1 MPILLFSCY
10 FYNYNK
16 NRIKVKQ
23 LRSTILF
30 LYYTD
35 SNRHYNFIS
44 LYDTLYI
51 FQIFIF
57 FYLTMIQFILS
68 FFKLNNIMIIIK
80 FIIFL

>member
-23 LRSTILF
+23 LQSTILF

-44 LYDTLYI
+44 LYDIYI
-51 FQIFIF
+51 YLKYSYFFI
-57 FYLTMIQFILS
+57 
-68 FFKLNNIMIIIK
+68 
-80 FIIFL
+80 

>member
-23 LRSTILF
+23 LQSTILF

-35 SNRHYNFIS
+35 SNRHYNFHFMTSIYIS
-44 LYDTLYI
+44 
-51 FQIFIF
+51 
-57 FYLTMIQFILS
+57 
-68 FFKLNNIMIIIK
+68 NIH
-80 FIIFL
+80 IFLFNNDTIHSKFF